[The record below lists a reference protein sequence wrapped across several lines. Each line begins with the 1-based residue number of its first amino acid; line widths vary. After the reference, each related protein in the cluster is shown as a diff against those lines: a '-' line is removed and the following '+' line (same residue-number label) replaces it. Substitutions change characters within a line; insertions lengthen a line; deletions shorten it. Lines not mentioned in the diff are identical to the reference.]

1 MGMGACEVMVKEGDY
16 SEGLFCVVVV
26 QDRGLS
32 VLEEAFCRAD
42 TKFYSRRSSI
52 LWCLSL
58 CGRGLWIVSYVIWC
72 MLHAENHQHQ

>member
-52 LWCLSL
+52 LWYLSL
-58 CGRGLWIVSYVIWC
+58 CGRGLWIVSYVIWR